1 MCGVFFGSR
10 KTIAIQ
16 FEEEYAHNKSSS
28 LVAVDKGMVADYSH
42 RISGREVYDV
52 RSVTVRMELLRTSQ
66 SGLKEPYTPDADSA
80 TIERQ
85 KPIMERESVTLVNP
99 DGFSHLASE
108 WRVLR

>member
-1 MCGVFFGSR
+1 M
-10 KTIAIQ
+10 AIQ

-28 LVAVDKGMVADYSH
+28 LVPVDKRMVADYSH
-42 RISGREVYDV
+42 CISGRHVYGV
-52 RSVTVRMELLRTSQ
+52 RGVTVRIELLRTSK
-66 SGLKEPYTPDADSA
+66 SGLKEPYVPDSGCT

-85 KPIMERESVTLVNP
+85 KPIMERESITLVNP